1 MKKPDLTKYKTTST
15 LYLLILIIA
24 AVALIF
30 GWRCTSSSLSN
41 RSADLHIRTLPSRC
55 VKVSKTTTVYR
66 MSDGP
71 KRLLP

>member
-30 GWRCTSSSLSN
+30 DGVYLKQSQQPQCG
-41 RSADLHIRTLPSRC
+41 SAHPDAPVPVC
-55 VKVSKTTTVYR
+55 
-66 MSDGP
+66 
-71 KRLLP
+71 

>member
-30 GWRCTSSSLSN
+30 GWAVYLKQSQQPQCG
-41 RSADLHIRTLPSRC
+41 SAHPDAPVPVC
-55 VKVSKTTTVYR
+55 
-66 MSDGP
+66 
-71 KRLLP
+71 